1 MDITSL
7 LGNVIDK
14 DMLEKLSKSANV
26 STTDV
31 SSVLKNAAP
40 SVMKHLDG
48 DSDVA
53 KAVKKLLGS
62 DEVEK
67 IAKKVGISGDSV
79 KNVLNQAVPLLKELL
94 SKQNDNVSDLLDG
107 ITGKLFK

>member
-7 LGNVIDK
+7 LGNVMDK
-14 DMLEKLSKSANV
+14 DMLEKLSKSAKV

-31 SSVLKNAAP
+31 SNVQKNAAP

-79 KNVLNQAVPLLKELL
+79 KDILNKAVPMLKELL
-94 SKQNDNVSDLLDG
+94 SKQGGNVTDMLGG
-107 ITGKLFK
+107 IAGKLFK

>member
-1 MDITSL
+1 MDISSL
-7 LGNVIDK
+7 LSKVVDNDT
-14 DMLEKLSKSANV
+14 LESIGKSTKTSAN
-26 STTDV
+26 DV
-31 SSVLKNAAP
+31 SNVLKNAAP

-48 DSDVA
+48 DNDVA

-79 KNVLNQAVPLLKELL
+79 KDILNKALPALKEMLG
-94 SKQNDNVSDLLDG
+94 KGDVSDLLGG
-107 ITGKLFK
+107 IGKLFK